1 MGGAEGC
8 AVAPCGAASSQ
19 RTQRKVADSRHGCQ
33 FDMAGTVCSPAR
45 HAVQWHDT
53 DAVQRQRPRV
63 SGRCEMVGA
72 RGRNR
77 TGTTEGRGIFMP
89 LRLSPPAVPGTT
101 VCGLEH
107 AFTMAV
113 AGQVR
118 CNRSAVRHG
127 ANCRAIRPGSSACR
141 QGDRCPPSALYTFL
155 GEALPWPVQATGCQC
170 AMPAASLGLLPC
182 NALRQLHDA
191 LAAALPLPR
200 LGSALA
206 RRCSRPGGRQR
217 LQGVRRV

>member
-1 MGGAEGC
+1 
-8 AVAPCGAASSQ
+8 
-19 RTQRKVADSRHGCQ
+19 
-33 FDMAGTVCSPAR
+33 MAGTVCSPAR

-53 DAVQRQRPRV
+53 DAVQGQRPRV
-63 SGRCEMVGA
+63 SGRCRMVGA

-127 ANCRAIRPGSSACR
+127 ANCRAIWPGSSVCR
-141 QGDRCPPSALYTFL
+141 QGDRCPPSALYTFP
-155 GEALPWPVQATGCQC
+155 GEALPRPVRATGCQC

-191 LAAALPLPR
+191 LAAALPLP
-200 LGSALA
+200 GFA
-206 RRCSRPGGRQR
+206 RRWLEGAAGRGRQR

>member
-53 DAVQRQRPRV
+53 DAVQGQRPRV

-127 ANCRAIRPGSSACR
+127 ANCRAIRPGSSVCR
-141 QGDRCPPSALYTFL
+141 QGDRCPPSALYTFPGRRCPGL
-155 GEALPWPVQATGCQC
+155 FGPRAANAQCRPQASGCC
-170 AMPAASLGLLPC
+170 LAMPCGNCMMPLQLPC
-182 NALRQLHDA
+182 LS
-191 LAAALPLPR
+191 P
-200 LGSALA
+200 GLA
-206 RRCSRPGGRQR
+206 RRWLEGAAGRGRQR

>member
-1 MGGAEGC
+1 
-8 AVAPCGAASSQ
+8 
-19 RTQRKVADSRHGCQ
+19 
-33 FDMAGTVCSPAR
+33 MAGTVCPPAR
-45 HAVQWHDT
+45 HAAQWHDA
-53 DAVQRQRPRV
+53 DAVQGQRPRV

-141 QGDRCPPSALYTFL
+141 QGDRCPPSALYTFP
-155 GEALPWPVQATGCQC
+155 GEALPLSG
-170 AMPAASLGLLPC
+170 
-182 NALRQLHDA
+182 
-191 LAAALPLPR
+191 

-206 RRCSRPGGRQR
+206 RRFSRPGAAGAFRAFAEFDGVHPAGFPTGAQIFKSLVSTSFTTRAGTGSNYTTQCGRIGR
-217 LQGVRRV
+217 AVCPAPPNLIGAAEGGE